1 MSRRSPHI
9 PRMRTIIAAFV
20 IVSGTAG
27 NTELQAQD
35 APTTWGFFNARYDT
49 RTSNFIYAGYGYDRY
64 FAFGGVLANPRSG
77 YFETL
82 GGIGAI
88 FALTRRTN
96 HMFGLAAAQ
105 APESRY
111 AQLYYLPTLRLGR
124 ATARATLEWY
134 FPMEDTGVRQFGVSP
149 ASVTMPVARRVELG
163 AAMELASAA
172 GASTSVELGP
182 EVRIAIPRA
191 TLGFDAF
198 AHVSGGDGR
207 RVRAFL
213 NASF

>member
-1 MSRRSPHI
+1 
-9 PRMRTIIAAFV
+9 MRTIIAAFALLT
-20 IVSGTAG
+20 GTASSV
-27 NTELQAQD
+27 LQAQED
-35 APTTWGFFNARYDT
+35 APATWGFFNARYDT
-49 RTSNFIYAGYGYDRY
+49 RTSNFIYAGYGYGRY

-77 YFETL
+77 YYETL
-82 GGIGAI
+82 GGIGGT
-88 FALTRRTN
+88 FALTARTD
-96 HMFGLAAAQ
+96 HLVGLAAAQ

-111 AQLYYLPTLRLGR
+111 AQLYYLPTVRLGR

-134 FPMEDTGVRQFGVSP
+134 LPLESTGVRQFGVSP
-149 ASVTMPVARRVELG
+149 LSITIPIARRVALG
-163 AAMELASAA
+163 PAMELAAA
-172 GASTSVELGP
+172 QGSPTSIELGP

-198 AHVSGGDGR
+198 AGVSGGDGR